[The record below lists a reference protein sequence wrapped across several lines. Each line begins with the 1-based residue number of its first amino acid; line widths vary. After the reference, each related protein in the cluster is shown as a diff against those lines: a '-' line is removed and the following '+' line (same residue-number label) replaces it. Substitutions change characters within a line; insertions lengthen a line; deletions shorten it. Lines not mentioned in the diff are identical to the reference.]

1 MFILQKGMI
10 MKASEAIRKGIEI
23 SPNKCIGAFWLLD
36 TITCE
41 KSSCVIGAMADGY
54 NIRGRRFMSIIQLLD
69 TLAQAS
75 GLDTG
80 TIASIMGK
88 NDKTPMTRE
97 EIANELEADG
107 N

>member
-1 MFILQKGMI
+1 

-36 TITCE
+36 TITRE
-41 KSSCVIGAMADGY
+41 RYSCVIGAMADGY
-54 NIRGRRFMSIIQLLD
+54 KIKNSRHMSIIQLLD

-75 GLDTG
+75 GLDSA
-80 TIASIMGK
+80 TIASIMDK
-88 NDKTPMTRE
+88 NDKTSMTRE